1 MNPERVMAQVK
12 HAQRMNLR
20 MWLRRELIATTQPL
34 KQKALIEA
42 MLKLDQL
49 SGGVPPCGGG

>member
-1 MNPERVMAQVK
+1 MNTERVMAQVK

-42 MLKLDQL
+42 ILKIDR
-49 SGGVPPCGGG
+49 PT

>member
-34 KQKALIEA
+34 EQKALIEA

-49 SGGVPPCGGG
+49 SGGVPPCSGG

>member
-1 MNPERVMAQVK
+1 MNPERVMARVK

-20 MWLRRELIATTQPL
+20 MWLRRELIATTHPL
-34 KQKALIEA
+34 QEKVLIEA

-49 SGGVPPCGGG
+49 GDGVPPCSGG

>member
-20 MWLRRELIATTQPL
+20 MWLREELIFTTHPQH
-34 KQKALIEA
+34 KKVLIEA

-49 SGGVPPCGGG
+49 GDGVPPCSGG